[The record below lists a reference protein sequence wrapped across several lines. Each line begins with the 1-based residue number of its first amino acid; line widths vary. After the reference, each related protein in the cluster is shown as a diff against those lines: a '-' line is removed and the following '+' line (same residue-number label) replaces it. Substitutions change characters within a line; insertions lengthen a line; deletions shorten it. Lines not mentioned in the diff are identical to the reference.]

1 MLVIRASSPLVRLDR
16 SGEKQ
21 LKIDSPCDNAATN
34 CGSDAKCVSSIAMH
48 QECRNMYLFAPH
60 VNISQQDGACV
71 IFPLAIYDVNIDY
84 QYCSDHRNS
93 L

>member
-1 MLVIRASSPLVRLDR
+1 
-16 SGEKQ
+16 
-21 LKIDSPCDNAATN
+21 
-34 CGSDAKCVSSIAMH
+34 MH